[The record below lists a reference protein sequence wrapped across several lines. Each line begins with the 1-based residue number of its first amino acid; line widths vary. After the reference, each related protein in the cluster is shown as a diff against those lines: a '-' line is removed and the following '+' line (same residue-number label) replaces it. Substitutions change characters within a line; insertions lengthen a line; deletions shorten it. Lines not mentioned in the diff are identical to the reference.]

1 MKLPIVRIQGKKIV
15 CQLLMEIPFTKPQK
29 KFLIGIKYLGSVL
42 INIRLLL
49 SLFLHNCPHHCTKL
63 DEAADSIKMWIILEG
78 GFLTQRLSI
87 EISLRNFYILNTQYM
102 TNSTQV
108 SPVKMEYGWNFS
120 ISGLKMMM
128 KSGLEKYSWS
138 SSMRSPCHFYYRNCT
153 FDQNSSF
160 LWGKFI

>member
-1 MKLPIVRIQGKKIV
+1 
-15 CQLLMEIPFTKPQK
+15 MEIPFTKPQK

-87 EISLRNFYILNTQYM
+87 EISLRNFYIL
-102 TNSTQV
+102 
-108 SPVKMEYGWNFS
+108 KH
-120 ISGLKMMM
+120 
-128 KSGLEKYSWS
+128 KSNKSLSRSSRLMSLDIWMLCLHNRSEPFLQLHYDFHMWS
-138 SSMRSPCHFYYRNCT
+138 SDLTEQEDLFKKSREITEALHF
-153 FDQNSSF
+153 
-160 LWGKFI
+160 